1 MRDVG
6 DARMIICGMNKE
18 QTESVVHH
26 ALKEDDVREAT
37 FFFKC
42 LIPVPSCNH
51 MCSLQP
57 LTFLLPATAVAINK
71 NCVE

>member
-1 MRDVG
+1 MHDVG
-6 DARMIICGMNKE
+6 DTRMIIFFGMNKE

-42 LIPVPSCNH
+42 LIPVPKCGSYVISTAVDVFIPCNCSCNKL
-51 MCSLQP
+51 C
-57 LTFLLPATAVAINK
+57 
-71 NCVE
+71 